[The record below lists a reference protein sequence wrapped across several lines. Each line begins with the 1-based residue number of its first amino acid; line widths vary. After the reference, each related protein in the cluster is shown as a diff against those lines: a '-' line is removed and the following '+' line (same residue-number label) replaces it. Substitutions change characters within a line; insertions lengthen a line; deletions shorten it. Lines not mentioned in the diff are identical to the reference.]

1 MYASKEVYLIIKSLI
16 VTLRIYKD
24 TFFFK
29 KRWKLERKNAFCKE
43 ECAVLL
49 CSVAS
54 NSVTAWTVAHQAP
67 LSLEF
72 SKQEY
77 WSGLPFSTP
86 GDLPHPGIE
95 TSFVSLLQW
104 QVDSLPL
111 HHLGSPPPSS
121 PLWTFCLLLKS
132 TA

>member
-1 MYASKEVYLIIKSLI
+1 MYLIIKSLI

-86 GDLPHPGIE
+86 GDLPNPRLE
-95 TSFVSLLQW
+95 PASLVSPVLAGGFFYHRTTW
-104 QVDSLPL
+104 EAPWKEN
-111 HHLGSPPPSS
+111 GS
-121 PLWTFCLLLKS
+121 
-132 TA
+132 